1 MKKISS
7 LRGENPISRQLSS
20 LSEGRGENFC
30 CTSHISADSWGKN
43 VPPVIGKSTDK
54 TARVRFLSYS
64 RLAGKC
70 KSLLWVCQVP
80 AAIPLHAILAAWHPL
95 PFPTSLPMCKG
106 KFVFSPC
113 SLQQRTSFLYL
124 KTTVLILCAQE
135 EKEQPRTLK
144 CHSWGLLWHSE
155 ILNIFC
161 TLISP

>member
-80 AAIPLHAILAAWHPL
+80 AAIPLHAILAAWHSA
-95 PFPTSLPMCKG
+95 FSHFIAHVQREICIFTMFSPTKNFL
-106 KFVFSPC
+106 FVFKDNCTNTLC
-113 SLQQRTSFLYL
+113 SRGERTATYTEMPQLRPSMTLWDSQYFLYF
-124 KTTVLILCAQE
+124 
-135 EKEQPRTLK
+135 
-144 CHSWGLLWHSE
+144 
-155 ILNIFC
+155 N
-161 TLISP
+161 